1 MIKIKF
7 YGAAGTV
14 TGSMH
19 LVRLPELSFLVD
31 AGYFQGIFSE
41 LNAEP
46 LEELRKVPF
55 IFLTHAH
62 LDHIGRL
69 PILVRS
75 GFRGTVITHRATWE
89 IGRYILEDAFHLME
103 EDERLYDLEDLRR
116 TFSLPVKFVRC
127 GEEYSIGP
135 LKFRVRDAGHILGS
149 VFYEYEYRGK
159 RFTFSGDLGN
169 TGKPIVR
176 DPQMPSKTDVVVV
189 ESTYGDRVHR
199 PFEESVEELKE
210 AVFSTLPNGKALV
223 PAFALERAQ
232 ELLYIFKGW
241 EDSGEWPE
249 DWKVVLDSPLA
260 TKILTEFLKFPEC
273 YDEEAYARFLREN
286 PFRLK
291 NLLITRTKE
300 ESKQLNHVRKG
311 YVIVAGSGML
321 NGGRAIHHLKHMVED
336 PRNALIFVGY
346 QAKGTLGREIVDGA
360 EKVWILGHFYDV
372 NIRVYTINGFSSH
385 ADRRELLDWI
395 DSADPDTVILVHG
408 EDEARE
414 SLKEGI
420 LERKRRNVLTPTLYD
435 ELEV

>member
-1 MIKIKF
+1 MIRIKF
-7 YGAAGTV
+7 YGAAGSV

-19 LVRLPELSFLVD
+19 LVRLPDLSFLVD
-31 AGYFQGIFSE
+31 AGYFQGLFE
-41 LNAEP
+41 EFNREP
-46 LEELRKVPF
+46 LGELRDVPY

-62 LDHIGRL
+62 LDHVGRL
-69 PILVRS
+69 PILVRH

-89 IGRYILEDAFHLME
+89 IARYILEDAYHLMD
-103 EDERLYDLEDLRR
+103 EDDRLYDLEDLRR

-127 GEEYSIGP
+127 GEEYSLGE
-135 LKFRVRDAGHILGS
+135 LRFRVRDAGHILGS
-149 VFYEYEYRGK
+149 AFYEYEYRGK

-176 DPQMPSKTDVVVV
+176 DPEMPTPADVVVM
-189 ESTYGDRVHR
+189 ESTYGDREHR
-199 PFEESVEELKE
+199 PFEESVKELKE
-210 AVFSTLPNGKALV
+210 AVFSTLPHGKALI

-241 EDSGEWPE
+241 EDSGDWPE

-273 YDEEAYARFLREN
+273 YDEEAYARFLHEN
-286 PFRLK
+286 PFRLR

-300 ESKQLNHVRKG
+300 ESKQLNHVRRG
-311 YVIVAGSGML
+311 YAIVAGSGML

-360 EKVWILGHFYDV
+360 EKVWIIDRFYDV
-372 NIRVYTINGFSSH
+372 NIRIYTINGFSSH
-385 ADRRELLDWI
+385 ADRRELLTWMEA
-395 DSADPDTVILVHG
+395 ADPDTVILIHG

-414 SLKEGI
+414 SLKGAI
-420 LERKRRNVLTPTLYD
+420 LERKSRDVLTPTLY
-435 ELEV
+435 EEVEI